1 MVGATAGPLP
11 PPTHD
16 ADAGANAVYQY
27 LTEAEVGRMNH
38 SFNQDPGVVGQMGG
52 PSVGGH
58 LPRSDTDASAHEN
71 GVHWGS
77 LGLRGSWGGEVSAR

>member
-38 SFNQDPGVVGQMGG
+38 SFNHDPGVVGQMGG
-52 PSVGGH
+52 SSRPVAEEPSHSAPGCQHGRKHGH
-58 LPRSDTDASAHEN
+58 DTDH
-71 GVHWGS
+71 
-77 LGLRGSWGGEVSAR
+77 RRP

>member
-1 MVGATAGPLP
+1 MLVAWVGEARPH
-11 PPTHD
+11 PTEEEAAQMNRPSD
-16 ADAGANAVYQY
+16 QRRPEGAR
-27 LTEAEVGRMNH
+27 GR
-38 SFNQDPGVVGQMGG
+38 PGVVGQMGG